1 MNVKTIVT
9 IALIGLL
16 GVGTAA
22 GIFLSDRSQQQE
34 PPSADVQQEEK

>member
-22 GIFLSDRSQQQE
+22 GIFLSDHRTR
-34 PPSADVQQEEK
+34 EEFMTLISHRYR